1 MLQRRVQGRRGRNAG
16 DVLLVDLG
24 MGRVIG
30 RPGKIGVGHQA
41 EDHRDLFHHRGRQ
54 QERRGAQNHQEP
66 GMALPQAA
74 QGLPPLGPELRDQ
87 DHFQGVC
94 LKPGL

>member
-1 MLQRRVQGRRGRNAG
+1 MRPQKTGAVLQGGVQGRRGRNAG

-41 EDHRDLFHHRGRQ
+41 EDHRNLFYHRGHQ

-66 GMALPQAA
+66 GVCLPQAA
-74 QGLPPLGPELRDQ
+74 QSFPPLGPELRD
-87 DHFQGVC
+87 
-94 LKPGL
+94 